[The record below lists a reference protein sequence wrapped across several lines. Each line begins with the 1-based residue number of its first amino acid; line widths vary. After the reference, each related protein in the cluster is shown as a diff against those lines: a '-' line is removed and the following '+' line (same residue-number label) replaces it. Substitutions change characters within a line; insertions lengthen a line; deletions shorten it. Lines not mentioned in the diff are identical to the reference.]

1 MAVSTSFEIEGLNKL
16 LRALEKLDD
25 EAKKDFKD
33 IGKKVGD
40 FVADRARAEA
50 PVRSG
55 ALRGSIRAVSTGRG
69 AKIRAGSKR
78 VPYASVIHF
87 GWGTRNIREN
97 RFLYRA
103 VDKSVDEAVDMY
115 LQYIYTIWN
124 RNV

>member
-1 MAVSTSFEIEGLNKL
+1 MAEKSFEIDGLNKL

-40 FVADRARAEA
+40 FVAERARAEA
-50 PVRSG
+50 PVLTG
-55 ALRGSIRAVSTGRG
+55 KLRGSIRAVSTGRG

-87 GWGTRNIREN
+87 GWRKRNIAEN

-115 LQYIYTIWN
+115 LKEIYTIWN